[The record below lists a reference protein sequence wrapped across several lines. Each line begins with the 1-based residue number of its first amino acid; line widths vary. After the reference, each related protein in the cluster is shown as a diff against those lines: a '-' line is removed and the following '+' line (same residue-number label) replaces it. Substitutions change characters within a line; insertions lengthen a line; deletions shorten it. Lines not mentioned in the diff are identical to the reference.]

1 MDEFM
6 YQIKKFW
13 PRKRRYQIM
22 LVAVALIVV
31 LVAIDILTS

>member
-13 PRKRRYQIM
+13 PRQRKHQIM
-22 LVAVALIVV
+22 LAAAALIVV
-31 LVAIDILTS
+31 LIAVDLLTR